1 MEIVIESKL
10 NIRCRGSRVALKRTF
25 EFSFANYDTIDTT
38 MLILNCYETN
48 IVYRNNLGF
57 NADNFFLFFTFFSI
71 VIYTLSCPQFFL

>member
-38 MLILNCYETN
+38 MLILCYETN
-48 IVYRNNLGF
+48 IVYRNNLGL
-57 NADNFFLFFTFFSI
+57 NADNFFFFAFFSI
-71 VIYTLSCPQFFL
+71 VIYTLSCLQFFL

>member
-48 IVYRNNLGF
+48 IV
-57 NADNFFLFFTFFSI
+57 
-71 VIYTLSCPQFFL
+71 

>member
-57 NADNFFLFFTFFSI
+57 NVDNFFLFLHFS
-71 VIYTLSCPQFFL
+71 P